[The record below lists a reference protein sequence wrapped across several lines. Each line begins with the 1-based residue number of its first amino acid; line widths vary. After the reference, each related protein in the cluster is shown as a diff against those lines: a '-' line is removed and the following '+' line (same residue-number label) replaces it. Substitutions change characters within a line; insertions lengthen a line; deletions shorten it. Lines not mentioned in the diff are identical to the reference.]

1 MYIYTYEYIY
11 IYGYEYINNIH
22 DIHNIHDIEVR
33 PPWSSNLRPLIG
45 SKFIARSL
53 EQVVFSIGSL
63 WGKLGD
69 F

>member
-11 IYGYEYINNIH
+11 IYGYEYIN
-22 DIHNIHDIEVR
+22 NIHDIEVR